1 MKKTN
6 IDWDKEFD
14 NFSKSGLSQPR
25 YCKER
30 RLKYTTF
37 RYHWERRSKNSEKS
51 DLVEIPHTSTNAQS
65 LVESEFLTLKIDSS
79 GRASLQVNVQFSL
92 GRWS

>member
-6 IDWDKEFD
+6 IDWPKEFND
-14 NFSKSGLSQPR
+14 FSKSGLSQPR

-30 RLKYTTF
+30 HLKYTTF

-51 DLVEIPHTSTNAQS
+51 DLERVSKLLVLLNCNYLLVKCTKIIQRYRTS
-65 LVESEFLTLKIDSS
+65 FGKK
-79 GRASLQVNVQFSL
+79 
-92 GRWS
+92 